1 MKTYT
6 EEELLKAMK
15 YACEYQKATDYQTA
29 GKLLIVDESELS
41 ANSILLLDELS
52 SDAIAFSEIALKD
65 IFD

>member
-1 MKTYT
+1 MRTYT

-29 GKLLIVDESELS
+29 GKLLIVDESELP
-41 ANSILLLDELS
+41 ANAILLLDELN
-52 SDAIAFSEIALKD
+52 SDAIAFSEIDLKD